1 MDVDFDTVY
10 ERRGSD
16 SSKWSRF
23 DPDVIPMPV
32 ADMDFHSPEPI
43 RRALAARVEHGF
55 YGYGKANEELLD
67 VFSRRL
73 ERRYGWRVA
82 TEAIAPIPGVIAG
95 INAGLRALTSPGDGV
110 VVQHPSYPP
119 ILNSW
124 EHHGLVRRDAY
135 LRPAESG
142 RYEIDWESFEAACAG
157 SKAFILCNPHN
168 PVGRVFSADELR
180 RMAETALAHGL
191 TIISDEIHCDLML
204 GGSKHTPL
212 ATLSPEIA
220 ANTITLMAPS
230 KTFNLA
236 GLKASLVMIE
246 NEDLRARF
254 EKAKSGMV
262 SAVNILGMT
271 AMLAAYRDCDAWLD
285 GLTSYLTANRDRL
298 HAVLGERMPGI
309 RSYPAEGTYLAWL
322 DCNALGLPGGDP
334 FEWFLENARVGL
346 GEGPN
351 FGPMGEGF
359 VRLNF
364 GCPRALL
371 DEGLDRMARAL
382 AECS

>member
-1 MDVDFDTVY
+1 MDLDFDTVY

-32 ADMDFHSPEPI
+32 ADMDFRSPEPV
-43 RRALAARVEHGF
+43 RQALADRVAHGF
-55 YGYGKANEELLD
+55 YGYAKVNEELLE

-124 EHHGLVRRDAY
+124 EHHGLVRRDAQ
-135 LRPAESG
+135 LRTAESG

-168 PVGRVFSADELR
+168 PVGRVFSPEELR
-180 RMAETALAHGL
+180 RMAEICLAHGL

-236 GLKASLVMIE
+236 GLKASLVIIE

-262 SAVNILGMT
+262 SAVNVLGMT
-271 AMLAAYRDCDAWLD
+271 AMLAAYRDCDEWLD

-298 HAVLGERMPGI
+298 HAVLQERMPGV

-322 DCNALGLPGGDP
+322 DCNALDLPGGDP
-334 FEWFLENARVGL
+334 FAWFLENARVGL

-371 DEGLDRMARAL
+371 DDGLDRMARAL
-382 AECS
+382 ASRP

>member
-1 MDVDFDTVY
+1 MDLDFDTVY

-32 ADMDFHSPEPI
+32 ADMDFRSPEPV
-43 RRALAARVEHGF
+43 RQALADRVAHGF
-55 YGYGKANEELLD
+55 YGYAKVNEELLD

-124 EHHGLVRRDAY
+124 EHHGLVRRDAQ

-157 SKAFILCNPHN
+157 SRAFILCNPHN
-168 PVGRVFSADELR
+168 PVGRVFSPEELR
-180 RMAETALAHGL
+180 RMAEICLAHGL

-236 GLKASLVMIE
+236 GLKASLVIIE

-254 EKAKSGMV
+254 ETAKSGMV
-262 SAVNILGMT
+262 SAVNVLGMT
-271 AMLAAYRDCDAWLD
+271 AMLAAYRDCDEWLD

-298 HAVLGERMPGI
+298 HAVLQERMPGI
-309 RSYPAEGTYLAWL
+309 RSYPADGTYLAWL

-371 DEGLDRMARAL
+371 DDGLDRMARAL
-382 AECS
+382 ASRP